1 MFTHR
6 SKTIKLTLA
15 TLFLFTSSNAT
26 SAGFNKIFGISNN
39 FTHNNQPAVSISF
52 GETETEYCTAI
63 LLKKDIYA
71 GFTGKSFRKNN
82 KNIDID
88 CSLNGAYFVRSSK
101 HKTGLKITINQID
114 DKNQQADISIKLK
127 LIDPSKNDLA
137 TLETKPLLIK
147 GEFYKQLMAGVQK

>member
-6 SKTIKLTLA
+6 SKTIKLTFA
-15 TLFLFTSSNAT
+15 TFFLFASFNAT
-26 SAGFNKIFGISNN
+26 SAGFNKIFSVSDG
-39 FTHNNQPAVSISF
+39 FTYNNQPAVSISF
-52 GETETEYCTAI
+52 GEKETEYCSLT
-63 LLKKDIYA
+63 LLKKDIYT
-71 GFTGKSFRKNN
+71 GFTAKSFRKKN

-101 HKTGLKITINQID
+101 HKTGLKITIHKID

-147 GEFYKQLMAGVQK
+147 GEFYKQLMAGVKK